1 LNRFVAKIIE
11 DEVADWDVTFD
22 VIFVKFFNLFFF
34 LDLGFKIMGNLLVL
48 LPKSWTILLYSF
60 DI

>member
-1 LNRFVAKIIE
+1 LNRFVANIIE